1 MGAGNDSGW
10 LSEVEQKN
18 KRIIARLIT
27 RIENGDPEADKWL
40 ETLYPKTGNAYII
53 GITGSPGAG
62 KSSLL
67 NEFIAHL
74 RRLDFTVGVISIDPT
89 SPYTGG
95 AILGDRVRMMRHSLD
110 QGVYIRS
117 MGSRGYLGGL
127 SRSAKDA
134 VTVLDAAGYDLI
146 LLETVGVGQAEL
158 DVMHVADTVCLVL
171 NPTAGDVI
179 QVFKAG
185 IMEIADLFV
194 INKAD
199 LPGVNRLESEIND
212 LLDLSRQ
219 NSGWRPPV
227 VRTIATRSKGI
238 DLWWNAAKNH
248 LDYLKQ
254 NGELHRK
261 RKQQLELETRN
272 IIEESVRRY
281 LEKAWSE
288 SAWQKQ
294 LEGLGSREI
303 SPRTLAR
310 KWMEQF
316 GRVIRGEKVK
326 THSFDDQR

>member
-1 MGAGNDSGW
+1 METW

-18 KRIIARLIT
+18 KRKIARLIT
-27 RIENGDPEADKWL
+27 RIENGEPETDKWL

-67 NEFIAHL
+67 DEFIACL
-74 RRLDFTVGVISIDPT
+74 RRSKITVGVISIDPT

-110 QGVYIRS
+110 EGVFIRS
-117 MGSRGYLGGL
+117 MGSRGSLGGL
-127 SRSAKDA
+127 SRSARDA
-134 VTVLDAAGYDLI
+134 VTVLDAAGYDVI

-199 LPGVNRLESEIND
+199 LPGVNRLEGEIND
-212 LLDLSRQ
+212 LLDLSKQ
-219 NSGWRPPV
+219 DSGWRPPI
-227 VRTIATRSKGI
+227 VRTIATRGEGI
-238 DLWWNAAKNH
+238 DLWWNAAKSH

-254 NGELHRK
+254 NGELNRRRK
-261 RKQQLELETRN
+261 RQLELETRN
-272 IIEESVRRY
+272 LIEETVRRY
-281 LEKAWSE
+281 LEKVWSDP
-288 SAWQKQ
+288 AWQKQ
-294 LEGLGSREI
+294 LECLEKRNI

-310 KWMEQF
+310 KWLDQL
-316 GRVIRGEKVK
+316 GRGICEEKVE
-326 THSFDDQR
+326 THSFNDQR

>member
-1 MGAGNDSGW
+1 MAVGNDGKR
-10 LSEVEQKN
+10 LSKVEQKN
-18 KRIIARLIT
+18 KRAIARLIT
-27 RIENGDPEADKWL
+27 QIENGDPGTDKWL
-40 ETLYPKTGNAYII
+40 EALYPKTGNAYII

-67 NEFIAHL
+67 DELIGHL
-74 RRLDFTVGVISIDPT
+74 RRLDYTVGVISIDPT

-134 VTVLDAAGYDLI
+134 VTVLDAAGYDFI

-158 DVMHVADTVCLVL
+158 DIMHVADTVCLVL

-199 LPGVNRLESEIND
+199 LPGVSRLESEIND
-212 LLDLSRQ
+212 LLDLSRE
-219 NSGWRPPV
+219 NTGWRPPV
-227 VRTIATRSKGI
+227 VRTIATRGEGI
-238 DLWWNAAKNH
+238 DLWWNAIDDH
-248 LDYLKQ
+248 LEYLKQ
-254 NGELHRK
+254 NGGLNRK
-261 RKQQLELETRN
+261 RQQQLEQETRN

-281 LEKAWSE
+281 MEKVWSE
-288 SAWQKQ
+288 PAWQQQ
-294 LEGLGSREI
+294 LKCLESRKI

-310 KWMEQF
+310 KWLDQL
-316 GRVIRGEKVK
+316 GRGICEKKVK
-326 THSFDDQR
+326 THSFDD